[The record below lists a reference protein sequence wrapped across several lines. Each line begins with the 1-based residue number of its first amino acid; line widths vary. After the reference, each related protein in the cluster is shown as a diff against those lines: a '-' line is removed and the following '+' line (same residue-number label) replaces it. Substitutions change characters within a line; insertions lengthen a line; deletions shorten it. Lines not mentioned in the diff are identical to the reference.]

1 LPLFFHLSNVLS
13 KFKPLTSDTGM
24 LCYVIDLRT
33 FSDTWLF
40 VAMSDDDE
48 DPKEYL
54 KNPYCADPV
63 WQPWHAHA
71 PDVQGGAEDE
81 STSEEEED
89 PEEGSVALRTLP
101 DACICGNCR

>member
-1 LPLFFHLSNVLS
+1 MVVCC
-13 KFKPLTSDTGM
+13 D
-24 LCYVIDLRT
+24 VD
-33 FSDTWLF
+33 
-40 VAMSDDDE
+40 VDDE

-63 WQPWHAHA
+63 WQPWHADA
-71 PDVQGGAEDE
+71 PDVQGGADDE

-101 DACICGNCR
+101 DACICGNCRCRTVFSYPPPPSPNPK